1 MRANLSK
8 NTPVDAQIW
17 RLCPN
22 LMIWLDR
29 NLILV
34 NGYTRYS
41 VETICRPNLLYPVG
55 GATINGYCSSPLNLR
70 VVLPSFVN
78 RALSSPKSF
87 ILLSWSVGPCSKPP
101 LFTGNLPFVPEN
113 RPSPP
118 PKGETASSSNI
129 PFFRCYECWFP
140 AGVVV
145 IQVRQSYT
153 MLAHHKHNKYNKPSE
168 VNPQN
173 IWMPNVI
180 LVWSSK
186 PSFVDKLYKYLINVY
201 IGIYI
206 YIHLYTYILEIL
218 WSYQFPLTFVSMF
231 PRQWHPWHPFQLWSE
246 LSTLERLL
254 HLGVFRWA
262 AANHLGMTR
271 SLDVRFNGWFQWFIS
286 PICIYLYLY
295 ISLL

>member
-55 GATINGYCSSPLNLR
+55 GATINGYRSSPLNLR

-101 LFTGNLPFVPEN
+101 LFTGNLHL
-113 RPSPP
+113 SLKIG
-118 PKGETASSSNI
+118 PKHHQKETASSSNI

-153 MLAHHKHNKYNKPSE
+153 LKTMKVLIITGYPMLAHHKHNKYNKPSE

-186 PSFVDKLYKYLINVY
+186 PIFVDKLYKYLINVY

-206 YIHLYTYILEIL
+206 HLSKE
-218 WSYQFPLTFVSMF
+218 V
-231 PRQWHPWHPFQLWSE
+231 
-246 LSTLERLL
+246 
-254 HLGVFRWA
+254 
-262 AANHLGMTR
+262 
-271 SLDVRFNGWFQWFIS
+271 
-286 PICIYLYLY
+286 
-295 ISLL
+295 